1 METLEKKG
9 KGSALLP
16 FLLFIVIYL
25 GAGLYFQAQ
34 GVEMAFYQF
43 PSVTAMFIAL
53 LLAFCQGKGTI
64 DQKFTVFAK
73 GAANENVLTMLM
85 IYILAGAFSTV
96 ASAMGGVDA
105 TVNLGLSVIP
115 VHFLAAGVFVIS
127 AFMGTAT
134 GTSMGTISAIVPIAV
149 GVAEK
154 GGLSLPLFLG
164 ACVGG
169 AMFGDNLSMISDTTI
184 AATRTQGC
192 QLRDKFR
199 VNFLIALPAA
209 IITIIVLLVVGRP
222 ETVTE
227 MGNLSFN
234 VIKVIPY
241 LAVLVLALIGMNV
254 FLVLTI
260 GIFAA
265 GIIGLAL
272 GDLDIPLFAQSIWNG
287 FTGMNEVFFLSLFC
301 GGMSEMI
308 AHNGGIT
315 WLIEKLG
322 RMMKGNKSAQVGVAA
337 LVSLA
342 DCATA
347 NNTVAIIVSGPMAKN
362 MSRIHKVDPR
372 RTASLLDVFSC
383 VLQGMIPWGA
393 QLLTAASLTTIYGVT
408 MNPIDILPYMWY
420 CWILAAVGIL
430 SIFIPFAD
438 GICRKDP
445 WNWEYDV
452 AESGVAAKK
461 ASLELERQ
469 ESAQTPTRTKGRG
482 LVEIVGA
489 TPLRHCDSRPFWAA
503 NRAAVSKSARFRDR
517 WRRFAG
523 FPSSFA
529 GGKRRIFNPFPQGV
543 YLPKIPRLS
552 RLGRRSPVCRLTG
565 GLHGGAGPPWK
576 AVTRALPRTSSGTPP
591 GPPRPPWAWHYRW
604 TPAGRP
610 RSCGPSGCR
619 SRRPWRRPP
628 HRHPAPCWG

>member
-1 METLEKKG
+1 M
-9 KGSALLP
+9 
-16 FLLFIVIYL
+16 
-25 GAGLYFQAQ
+25 
-34 GVEMAFYQF
+34 
-43 PSVTAMFIAL
+43 
-53 LLAFCQGKGTI
+53 
-64 DQKFTVFAK
+64 
-73 GAANENVLTMLM
+73 
-85 IYILAGAFSTV
+85 
-96 ASAMGGVDA
+96 
-105 TVNLGLSVIP
+105 
-115 VHFLAAGVFVIS
+115 
-127 AFMGTAT
+127 
-134 GTSMGTISAIVPIAV
+134 
-149 GVAEK
+149 
-154 GGLSLPLFLG
+154 
-164 ACVGG
+164 
-169 AMFGDNLSMISDTTI
+169 
-184 AATRTQGC
+184 
-192 QLRDKFR
+192 
-199 VNFLIALPAA
+199 NFLIALPAA

-347 NNTVAIIVSGPMAKN
+347 NNTVAIIVSGPMSKN

-438 GICRKDP
+438 GHLPQGPLELGVRCGGVRRGCQ
-445 WNWEYDV
+445 EGF
-452 AESGVAAKK
+452 SGAGAAGVRADAHLTCVSLAKK
-461 ASLELERQ
+461 RPGALRRRSFSPLSGPLLKPPGEGDGIRQRLLQQADELLRQ
-469 ESAQTPTRTKGRG
+469 RRGPAAADVDPAQVDRG
-482 LVEIVGA
+482 LPQQRDRDYASVRQ
-489 TPLRHCDSRPFWAA
+489 PLRQQAA
-503 NRAAVSKSARFRDR
+503 
-517 WRRFAG
+517 
-523 FPSSFA
+523 A
-529 GGKRRIFNPFPQGV
+529 GGERIGGRQHVHRRG
-543 YLPKIPRLS
+543 
-552 RLGRRSPVCRLTG
+552 PVVHADALCRLFQRDHGVLLEKVRRHALVVLKRHIRISVQLLLRYAGAASQRMPPANIDTG
-565 GLHGGAGPPWK
+565 ADGGQF
-576 AVTRALPRTSSGTPP
+576 VEFQLPGVQQPADNLLRQI
-591 GPPRPPWAWHYRW
+591 RQADDAHVRRW
-604 TPAGRP
+604 
-610 RSCGPSGCR
+610 S
-619 SRRPWRRPP
+619 
-628 HRHPAPCWG
+628 

>member
-227 MGNLSFN
+227 MG
-234 VIKVIPY
+234 I
-241 LAVLVLALIGMNV
+241 LALVGMNV

-362 MSRIHKVDPR
+362 MRRIHKVDPR

-420 CWILAAVGIL
+420 CWILAAVGIG
-430 SIFIPFAD
+430 SVFIPVAD

-445 WNWEYDV
+445 GNWEYDV

-469 ESAQTPTRTKGRG
+469 ESAQTP
-482 LVEIVGA
+482 I
-489 TPLRHCDSRPFWAA
+489 
-503 NRAAVSKSARFRDR
+503 
-517 WRRFAG
+517 
-523 FPSSFA
+523 
-529 GGKRRIFNPFPQGV
+529 
-543 YLPKIPRLS
+543 
-552 RLGRRSPVCRLTG
+552 
-565 GLHGGAGPPWK
+565 
-576 AVTRALPRTSSGTPP
+576 
-591 GPPRPPWAWHYRW
+591 
-604 TPAGRP
+604 
-610 RSCGPSGCR
+610 
-619 SRRPWRRPP
+619 
-628 HRHPAPCWG
+628 